1 MARRHVFTA
10 ARILRAACFLSSLS
24 ALSGVAGFAYAA
36 TDGAPAVTAQ
46 NAAPHNTTNKVPD
59 NVPANARAPLPA
71 GAAKAA
77 PVQAAT
83 KPLWTDLTPAQQ
95 QALAPLAGEWDKLN
109 SARKSKWLAIG
120 NKYASM
126 KPAEQQRVQAR
137 MREWIKLTPEQRRIA
152 RESYARTKKLDP
164 NQKSEQWQKYQQLPE
179 EQKKKLAS
187 DAASRK
193 RVATLP
199 PASQARS
206 KTVQPIKSAP
216 KPVLEQS
223 VTPQAATQSALQPSP
238 QPATK

>member
-1 MARRHVFTA
+1 MTRRHVFTA
-10 ARILRAACFLSSLS
+10 ARIVQAACFLS
-24 ALSGVAGFAYAA
+24 ALSVGAGFAYAA
-36 TDGAPAVTAQ
+36 TGDAPAVAVQ
-46 NAAPHNTTNKVPD
+46 NAAPNSLPNNVSTNATPPV
-59 NVPANARAPLPA
+59 PA
-71 GAAKAA
+71 GAAKAT
-77 PVQAAT
+77 PVQGAT

-95 QALAPLAGEWDKLN
+95 QALAPLATEWDKLN

-126 KPAEQQRVQAR
+126 KPDEQQRVQAR
-137 MREWIKLTPEQRRIA
+137 MRDWIKLTPEQRRIA
-152 RESYARTKKLDP
+152 RESYARAKKLDP

-193 RVATLP
+193 RVAALP
-199 PASQARS
+199 PASQAKS
-206 KTVQPIKSAP
+206 KTVPPIKSAP

-223 VTPQAATQSALQPSP
+223 VTPQAATQSALQPTP